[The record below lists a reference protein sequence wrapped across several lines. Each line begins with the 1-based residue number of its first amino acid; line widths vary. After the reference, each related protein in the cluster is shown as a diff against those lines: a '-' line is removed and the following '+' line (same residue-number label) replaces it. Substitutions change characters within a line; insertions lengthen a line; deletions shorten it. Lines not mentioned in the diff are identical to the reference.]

1 MNPFSENMQFDS
13 RLYEVVSRIGKK
25 NNKTK
30 IKGLHELKDI
40 LDTVDVEGN
49 IDALLETI
57 EDTIKS
63 PDLQIR
69 NLSID
74 VLYKLLSSV
83 NERSKFKRVL
93 SIWLYGFIE
102 NPEHATS
109 KKIFSEFVDIEEIEH
124 EFVQMVN
131 FKESPVL
138 GLICLRL
145 LVKRGRK
152 DYSKM
157 VGENA
162 KYLSLNSNRELREVY
177 KLCKELGRVEELREK
192 IVMIQGPSLM
202 DYKWRLLLDIFNTL
216 PECIKN
222 DGKYLDNE
230 VLSKAIENLDACDDI
245 LVRNVDSLRIVFP
258 KVKDKR
264 EYMKRYLE
272 RGSVEG
278 LCILEFLD
286 DFQFLNEN
294 VSFETVNK
302 LVENV
307 IRIHFQGNQ
316 DVEEIV
322 TRMSMESLPKSQP
335 SKSEE
340 SHEHIGLN
348 GKESILKTL
357 LSSLDGLSGKRK
369 IIRGDILEIELD
381 PDEFSKEEIE
391 DVFQHSVNVFPKGYI
406 LNSSFSCD
414 LLPLVLKY
422 PEEAGE
428 ERIRKTICK
437 DNLPLFIPV
446 CKDLDFLRSL
456 MSSYDNKSM
465 IEIYLSSDIPPALDL
480 DFYYRLGD
488 RIPRPR
494 VIDYNRILK
503 RYLDSNFIRNMIE
516 NDVVDR
522 VALYNTVVS
531 YLSLTEI
538 PISTSY
544 TNPFY
549 DLDECFYRDVKIR
562 EQSHAILNLKN
573 VYTNIYKGADEA
585 FLLLLLDAMCDD
597 EDESLDQE
605 LKDKGFPDGKKGLGK
620 IILQNGP
627 AVEGWRSTDLGINQ
641 HFIEKVFFDLN
652 LPSRRCGDKKIEEL
666 LEYGGPHATDYIL
679 RKYSVPA
686 QFIASID
693 FSYLSNEA
701 LTCAVSVLENASRK
715 GFPISFTEV
724 PLEDQAIHSSGE
736 EGVVDDHLLMSLS
749 RSNFRNLQVL
759 GLEDITRIIE
769 KDQLLLRKEYHKE
782 RYTIYSPLLRSIH
795 NRIADS
801 ILNMYSISRL
811 DTNSIDGEVYD
822 LLRECFLGSVGLF
835 WDFLLN
841 SLLIVRNIRINAFF
855 EKMIKE
861 KEEWRAFLLNADPNQ
876 RSLFAFLFPNL
887 FSAIPKMEV
896 DLSSFILE
904 EASRTIAD
912 VTVKTQKLT
921 NGFDI
926 RISYTAGGTLFK
938 ALVSIPS
945 DYPYRKPVFTSE
957 IGKKSLLNLKIN
969 EMIKRCSKFME
980 LIGLWKVNI
989 DEKISG
995 HKECPICYLVIDLHD
1010 SSFPNSQCKTCKN
1023 KFHARC
1029 IAKWVASGTR
1039 NNCPICR
1046 RPIEN
1051 GL

>member
-25 NNKTK
+25 NDKTK
-30 IKGLHELKDI
+30 IKGLHELRDI
-40 LDTVDVEGN
+40 LDTIDVEGN
-49 IDALLETI
+49 IDTLLETI

-63 PDLQIR
+63 QDLQIR

-109 KKIFSEFVDIEEIEH
+109 KQIFNEFVNIEEIED

-131 FKESPVL
+131 FKENPVL

-152 DYSKM
+152 DYSRM
-157 VGENA
+157 IAENV
-162 KYLSLNSNRELREVY
+162 KYLSLNSSRELREVY
-177 KLCKELGRVEELREK
+177 NLCKELGRVNELYEK
-192 IVMIQGPSLM
+192 IVMIKGPSLM
-202 DYKWRLLLDIFNTL
+202 NYKWRLLLDIFNAL
-216 PECIKN
+216 PKCIEN

-230 VLSKAIENLDACDDI
+230 VLCKAVERLDSCDDI

-264 EYMKRYLE
+264 GYMRRYLE
-272 RGSVEG
+272 RGSIER
-278 LCILEFLD
+278 LCILEFFD

-307 IRIHFQGNQ
+307 IKIHFQRNQ

-322 TRMSMESLPKSQP
+322 TRMSMESLPRNLS

-340 SHEHIGLN
+340 NHEHTSPN
-348 GKESILKTL
+348 GKKSILKTL
-357 LSSLDGLSGKRK
+357 LSSLDGLCGKRK

-381 PDEFSKEEIE
+381 PHEFTKEEIE
-391 DVFQHSVNVFPKGYI
+391 DVFQHSVNVFPKDYI

-422 PEEAGE
+422 PEEVGE

-437 DNLPLFIPV
+437 DNLHLFIPV

-488 RIPRPR
+488 GIPRPR
-494 VIDYNRILK
+494 TIDYNRILE
-503 RYLDSNFIRNMIE
+503 RYLDSNFIRNIIT
-516 NDVVDR
+516 NGVANR
-522 VALYNTVVS
+522 VELYNAVVS
-531 YLSLTEI
+531 YLSLAEI

-544 TNPFY
+544 TSPFY
-549 DLDECFYRDVKIR
+549 DLDECFYGNVKIR
-562 EQSHAILNLKN
+562 EQSRVILNLKN
-573 VYTNIYKGADEA
+573 VYTNIYEGADEA

-605 LKDKGFPDGKKGLGK
+605 LKDKGLPGGKKGLGEF
-620 IILQNGP
+620 ILQDGS
-627 AVEGWRSTDLGINQ
+627 AVERWRSTDLGINQ

-652 LPSRRCGDKKIEEL
+652 LPSRRCGGKKIEEL
-666 LEYGGPHATDYIL
+666 LEYGGPRAIDYIL

-686 QFIASID
+686 QFIPSVD

-701 LTCAVSVLENASRK
+701 LTYAVSVLENASKK
-715 GFPISFTEV
+715 GLPISLTEV
-724 PLEDQAIHSSGE
+724 PPEDQRIHPSGE
-736 EGVVDDHLLMSLS
+736 EGVVDDHLLMSIS
-749 RSNFRNLQVL
+749 RSNFKNLKTL
-759 GLEDITRIIE
+759 GLEDIARIIE
-769 KDQLLLRKEYHKE
+769 KDQLLSRKEYHKE
-782 RYTIYSPLLRSIH
+782 RYTIYSPLLRRIY

-811 DTNSIDGEVYD
+811 DTNSIDDEVYD

-861 KEEWRAFLLNADPNQ
+861 KEEWRAFLLDADLNQ

-887 FSAIPKMEV
+887 FSAIPRMEV
-896 DLSSFILE
+896 NLDSFILE

-926 RISYTAGGTLFK
+926 RISYTAEGTLFK

-957 IGKKSLLNLKIN
+957 IGRKSLLNLKIN
-969 EMIKRCSKFME
+969 EMIKKCSKFME

-1010 SSFPNSQCKTCKN
+1010 SSFPNSQCKACKN

-1039 NNCPICR
+1039 SNCPICR
-1046 RPIEN
+1046 MPMEN
-1051 GL
+1051 VS